1 MAYEIEFDPDALKD
15 LKKLDQN
22 YNLALQAGNAQL
34 AAQFKEQDEAIAA
47 EAYIHLY
54 PPRGFASPG
63 ARQVSRGGS
72 LVVPSPGDPQ
82 ERPCDSDGDC
92 CRRIVVN

>member
-1 MAYEIEFDPDALKD
+1 MPVIFP
-15 LKKLDQN
+15 
-22 YNLALQAGNAQL
+22 G
-34 AAQFKEQDEAIAA
+34 AAHRRAQDEAIAA